1 MNTPSAPAVITVPEV
16 LNIRTARGV
25 RDALARLQDSGATRI
40 IADLSCA
47 THVDSMGLGV
57 LVSAYA
63 RLRDADGWLAVAGPG
78 ERTMRLFTATG
89 LTRVI
94 SLHDTVQ
101 DAINAAPLLDECS
114 SQNFRRWPFNWE

>member
-1 MNTPSAPAVITVPEV
+1 VNEDYASVVITMPET

-25 RDALARLQDSGATRI
+25 HDALVKLQDFGATRV

-47 THVDSMGLGV
+47 TYVDSMGLGV

-78 ERTMRLFTATG
+78 ERTMRLFAATG